1 MNPSRDACF
10 SGPLPLAAAALTA
23 LESGASAQQPVVG
36 RYSNNAIADFPNQAS
51 PTNEQGNAGTI
62 LEIKIKRTMLSGPS
76 VITEDA
82 TVIDNDKNGKPV
94 ILRKGTNQW
103 VCFPGDE
110 NEVGSPP
117 MCADRMAMR
126 WFADVAMGRSRPT
139 NTEPGVAYMLCG
151 ATQHSN
157 TGALDTTSPGI
168 PIGPHFMILWPFDAK
183 KCGLPSIVRDAG
195 AWVMFNETPYAYL
208 HVCGSPWVGNEYV
221 QGETSPCL
229 DYALFKTSV

>member
-1 MNPSRDACF
+1 MNETSHLLATGDSTMDDKGSEGSERFSRRVFLRTAA
-10 SGPLPLAAAALTA
+10 LASAALTA

-36 RYSNNAIADFPNQAS
+36 SYSNSAIADFPNQAS
-51 PTNEQGNAGTI
+51 PADERNKAGTS
-62 LEIKIKRTMLSGPS
+62 LEIKIKRAMLSGPS

-103 VCFPGDE
+103 VCFPGNE

-117 MCADRMAMR
+117 MCADSMAMR

-139 NTEPGVAYMLCG
+139 YTEPGVAYMLCG

-157 TGALDTTSPGI
+157 TDALDTTSPGI
-168 PIGPHFMILWPFDAK
+168 HRSARKRDAFT
-183 KCGLPSIVRDAG
+183 SIVERQCRS
-195 AWVMFNETPYAYL
+195 
-208 HVCGSPWVGNEYV
+208 H
-221 QGETSPCL
+221 
-229 DYALFKTSV
+229 KR